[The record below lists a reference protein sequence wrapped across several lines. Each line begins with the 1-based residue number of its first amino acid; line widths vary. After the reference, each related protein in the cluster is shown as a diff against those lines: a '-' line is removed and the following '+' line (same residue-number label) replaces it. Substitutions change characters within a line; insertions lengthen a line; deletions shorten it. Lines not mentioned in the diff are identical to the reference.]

1 MNVVGVRTTVGKN
14 RKRPRKDDLKD
25 NTAQPV
31 RRSTRLIWKDKSK
44 KQKEEKGDS
53 SESVVHHPSVTVK
66 KEENKGHYMILME
79 EEKEM
84 EEKKVVRKRYT
95 NCSRLYNSNGCLRP
109 DPDAPMS
116 ESSFSMDSNTS
127 SDSSINKRELAYLKK
142 IREALEA
149 PGAYA
154 VYEHENAEE
163 RTIREEKEENEKLR
177 MIEYYRSEIE
187 KIKRDRMVPVP
198 SSDSS
203 LSSSSCDV
211 DESPIPNQAE
221 FLKGM
226 ARQQAIAIAKAEA
239 KAKRAKVKFP
249 LKSEEDSDDDSSESD
264 GIKSEKEKSE
274 LDSSFSSLDS
284 DESSDGAMDVD
295 VDADVDVDDDDDSVT
310 YTMKKTFK
318 NIPVRLTY
326 EPSDEEKLCREA
338 AYPHTGYRCSKQTG
352 YYTSTEMNLG
362 LQLWDRW

>member
-1 MNVVGVRTTVGKN
+1 MMMNVVGERTTVGKN

-31 RRSTRLIWKDKSK
+31 RRSTRLLWKDKSK

-66 KEENKGHYMILME
+66 KEENKRHFITLME
-79 EEKEM
+79 EEEMEVEKEE
-84 EEKKVVRKRYT
+84 EEKKVRKRYT
-95 NCSRLYNSNGCLRP
+95 NCSRLYSSNGCLRP

-116 ESSFSMDSNTS
+116 ESSFSMDSDTS
-127 SDSSINKRELAYLKK
+127 SDSSTNKRELAYYRKL
-142 IREALEA
+142 REALEA
-149 PGAYA
+149 PGAYP
-154 VYEHENAEE
+154 VYEHVNAEE
-163 RTIREEKEENEKLR
+163 RIIRVEREEREESEKLR
-177 MIEYYRSEIE
+177 MIEYYRSEIA
-187 KIKRDRMVPVP
+187 KIKRDKMVPAP
-198 SSDSS
+198 SSNSS
-203 LSSSSCDV
+203 LSSSSSCDGE
-211 DESPIPNQAE
+211 ESPIPNQAE

-226 ARQQAIAIAKAEA
+226 ARHQAIAKAQA
-239 KAKRAKVKFP
+239 KSAIVKYP
-249 LKSEEDSDDDSSESD
+249 LRNEEDSDDDSSESD
-264 GIKSEKEKSE
+264 EIKKSEKENSE

-284 DESSDGAMDVD
+284 DESSNGAME
-295 VDADVDVDDDDDSVT
+295 VDDDEDSVT

-326 EPSDEEKLCREA
+326 QPSDEEKLCGEA

-352 YYTSTEMNLG
+352 NYTSSELNLG

>member
-1 MNVVGVRTTVGKN
+1 MMMNVVGERTTVGKN

-44 KQKEEKGDS
+44 KQKEDKRDS

-66 KEENKGHYMILME
+66 KEENKRHYITLME
-79 EEKEM
+79 EEVEVEEKE
-84 EEKKVVRKRYT
+84 EKKKVVRKRYT
-95 NCSRLYNSNGCLRP
+95 NCSRLYSSNGCLRP

-116 ESSFSMDSNTS
+116 ESSFSMDSDTS
-127 SDSSINKRELAYLKK
+127 SDSSINEREQAYLKK
-142 IREALEA
+142 VREALEA

-154 VYEHENAEE
+154 IYEHENAEE
-163 RTIREEKEENEKLR
+163 RMIREEREESEKLR
-177 MIEYYRSEIE
+177 MIEYYRSEIA
-187 KIKRDRMVPVP
+187 KMKRDKMVPVP

-203 LSSSSCDV
+203 LSSSSSCSDS

-226 ARQQAIAIAKAEA
+226 ARQQAQAIAKAEA
-239 KAKRAKVKFP
+239 KSATVKYP
-249 LKSEEDSDDDSSESD
+249 LRSEEDSDDDSSESD

-274 LDSSFSSLDS
+274 LDSSFSTLDS
-284 DESSDGAMDVD
+284 DKSSNGAM
-295 VDADVDVDDDDDSVT
+295 DVDDDDDSVT

-326 EPSDEEKLCREA
+326 QPSDEEKLCREA

-352 YYTSTEMNLG
+352 YYSSSELNLG